1 MLVEVWW
8 DIALDPLRLISIVP
22 YGSMIRG
29 SNLIDVSSVE
39 MIGYRGFPVAIEG
52 DSSWFVPHPAV
63 AHYTLT
69 SVAISANLSMS
80 VGPNLS
86 PVGGVKV
93 VTGGWLI
100 VAVEWHRTINLVLVD
115 VALHS
120 LGSVSILSNM
130 TICCGSYFV
139 AVCRVEM
146 VRDRSV
152 PVAVEWSF
160 GIRIGIVS
168 QPCTLQGKDE
178 EE

>member
-1 MLVEVWW
+1 
-8 DIALDPLRLISIVP
+8 
-22 YGSMIRG
+22 
-29 SNLIDVSSVE
+29 
-39 MIGYRGFPVAIEG
+39 
-52 DSSWFVPHPAV
+52 
-63 AHYTLT
+63 
-69 SVAISANLSMS
+69 MS

-100 VAVEWHRTINLVLVD
+100 VAVEWHRTINLV